1 MDTDFGSAGKKQR
14 FGIVDIIIICPLFD
28 TRVVPVAGRFKT
40 DSASGIKP
48 VGNQELE
55 KKSDNR
61 PSTGFLK
68 TGWKPVEIRFIKK
81 LLQKTG

>member
-1 MDTDFGSAGKKQR
+1 MEKLRDTFNR
-14 FGIVDIIIICPLFD
+14 IEI
-28 TRVVPVAGRFKT
+28 RVVPVAGRFKT

-61 PSTGFLK
+61 PSTGILK
-68 TGWKPVEIRFIKK
+68 TGWKPVEVRFIEKITTENR
-81 LLQKTG
+81 LKTRL

>member
-1 MDTDFGSAGKKQR
+1 MVLGVKHQHHQVKNTN
-14 FGIVDIIIICPLFD
+14 

-68 TGWKPVEIRFIKK
+68 TGWKPVEFMKSGSSK
-81 LLQKTG
+81 NYYAKPVENPVVN